1 MPRHEGGFLEEHMAA
16 AYPDI
21 ARALSRARRR
31 QGWIAAVAGLGQGL
45 AAASGATLLGAVA
58 LALGAGAW
66 ARPASLSLA
75 LLALVAAVAWTAWTV
90 GRTALGEPAAART
103 LAAQD
108 EALRSDLLSAVEL
121 ERERGEVERTGRFSL
136 ALLDAHL
143 ARTAERARGVDLRRA
158 ISSRLARRAGLA
170 LAGVA
175 LAHAAALALGGG
187 TLGRAYGRVLGGE
200 RTPPGPPRAEPITGD
215 VEITYRYP
223 SYMGR
228 PEKKLSGT
236 GGEITAPPGTEVRLR
251 TRSDRPVTEAQ
262 IVIEAGVAAAA
273 APGPAST
280 AGAPRPASGRVA
292 AEPPAKP
299 AGAGAA
305 AREGPQVLALS
316 VENGRDLSGGFVVR
330 DAGSYRF
337 RFTKGSKVL
346 ALGPP
351 IPVVVEPDAFP
362 EVRITAPASEVEVG
376 ARERVH
382 VDWAASDDV
391 GLTDLTLVTKAP
403 AGDEK
408 RRVVRTF
415 GAGRRESGS
424 LDVDLAPWRLAEGEK
439 LLYWLEVRDNDTV
452 SGPKRSASATHT
464 AAIYSEAQHRR
475 AALEKAQALWEEL
488 VRLLGDRLERLPRGE
503 PTLER
508 VAAGDAFDT
517 RARALSDRLREGAAD
532 LRRDRSVPIP
542 VATALSNVAGG
553 LRAAVDRSA
562 SARQTLG
569 RTLRMASVDPRL
581 ARWMDDLDAEM
592 DGELEKDVLYLEK
605 LFDKLKADDLVRLAR
620 DLAARRRDLASLLE
634 KYRQAP
640 RAEARRELLAEVAR
654 LKARMRDLLQRMA
667 ELARGIDDEHMNAEA
682 LAEVARS
689 NDLMGGMDRV
699 AELLQKGDLEA
710 AMKELDAM
718 GSALQ
723 QMLAS
728 LERTAR
734 HPGRPDEALAREARE
749 LERRLDAL
757 QAEQER
763 LAAETERARNEYRR
777 RVAERLEAA
786 ENRARHMA
794 ELAHEARER
803 VHEAGKGV
811 GLRAEESY
819 GMSRDRLRDLERA
832 LAMHDFDAALET
844 VRRALPPMQRL
855 ATELEEDALVSE
867 RFPGQRSRE
876 PSQARE
882 AAQKARAALPP
893 ARQVRQELERLFP
906 DPRSVLPPG
915 EQAGLERQSRRQ
927 AELEKEAGAMQQ
939 LVQEMM
945 RAAPVFPP
953 RAPQL
958 VGESRGHML
967 QAAEELGRRNPQ
979 RGHAQQKQALDAL
992 SRFRKGLEEMARRG
1006 SGAGGGG
1013 SFPFPF
1019 AVVELGG
1026 GDDGSWG
1033 DPSRE
1038 KVEIPGADAHRS
1050 PEEFRRDLLEAM
1062 KQGAPEAYQA
1072 EVKRYYE
1079 ELVR

>member
-1 MPRHEGGFLEEHMAA
+1 MAA
-16 AYPDI
+16 AYPEI
-21 ARALSRARRR
+21 ARALAGARRR
-31 QGWIAAVAGLGQGL
+31 QAWIAAAAGLGHGL
-45 AAASGATLLGAVA
+45 AAASGATLLGALA
-58 LALGAGAW
+58 LSLGAGAW
-66 ARPASLSLA
+66 ARPAAISLA
-75 LLALVAAVAWTAWTV
+75 LLALAAATAWTAWTI
-90 GRTALGEPAAART
+90 GRTALGEPAAARS
-103 LAAQD
+103 LAARD
-108 EALRSDLLSAVEL
+108 EELRSDLLSAVEL
-121 ERERGEVERTGRFSL
+121 ERERGEVERTGRFSV
-136 ALLDAHL
+136 ALLDGHQ
-143 ARTAERARGVDLRRA
+143 ARTAERARGVDLRHV
-158 ISSRLARRAGLA
+158 IPSRPARRAGLA
-170 LAGVA
+170 VAGVA
-175 LAHAAALALGGG
+175 LAHALALAVGGG
-187 TLGRAYGRVLGGE
+187 TFGRAYGRVLSGE
-200 RTPPGPPRAEPITGD
+200 GAPLGPPRAEPITGD

-223 SYMGR
+223 AYMGR

-251 TRSDRPVTEAQ
+251 TRSDRPVSEAQ
-262 IVIEAGVAAAA
+262 ILIEAGVAAAA
-273 APGPAST
+273 AS
-280 AGAPRPASGRVA
+280 AGAPRPSA
-292 AEPPAKP
+292 AAPRPAPESPPAKP
-299 AGAGAA
+299 AGAAAA

-337 RFTKGSKVL
+337 RFTRGSKVV

-351 IPVVVEPDAFP
+351 IPVAVEPDAFP

-376 ARERVH
+376 ARERVR
-382 VDWAASDDV
+382 VDWTASDDV
-391 GLTDLTLVTKAP
+391 GLGDLTLVTKPP
-403 AGDEK
+403 AGEEK

-415 GAGRRESGS
+415 GSTRRESGT
-424 LDVDLAPWRLAEGEK
+424 LDLDLTPWRLAEGEK

-475 AALEKAQALWEEL
+475 VALEKAQALWEEL
-488 VRLLGDRLERLPRGE
+488 VRLLGDRLERLPRGDR

-508 VAAGDAFDT
+508 VAAGDSFDART
-517 RARALSDRLREGAAD
+517 RSLSDRLRDGAAE
-532 LRRDRSVPIP
+532 LRRDRSAPAA

-553 LRAAVDRSA
+553 LRAAADRAA
-562 SARQTLG
+562 SARQVLG
-569 RTLRMASVDPRL
+569 RTLRMASVEPRL

-592 DGELEKDVLYLEK
+592 DAEMEKDVLYLEK

-654 LKARMRDLLQRMA
+654 LKARMRDLLQRMS

-682 LAEVARS
+682 LAELARS
-689 NDLMGGMDRV
+689 SDLMGGMDRV
-699 AELLQKGDLEA
+699 TELLQKGDLEA
-710 AMKELDAM
+710 AMRELDAM
-718 GSALQ
+718 GNALQ

-728 LERTAR
+728 LERTAD
-734 HPGRPDEALAREARE
+734 HPNRQDEAFAKEVRE
-749 LERRLDAL
+749 LERRLGAL

-763 LAAETERARNEYRR
+763 LAAETERARAEYRR

-786 ENRARHMA
+786 ESRAKRMA
-794 ELAHEARER
+794 ELARQARER

-819 GMSRDRLRDLERA
+819 GMSRDRLEDLERA
-832 LAMHDFDAALET
+832 LAMRDFDAALET

-855 ATELEEDALVSE
+855 ASDLEEDALSAE
-867 RFPGQRSRE
+867 RFPDQGSRE
-876 PSQARE
+876 PGQARE
-882 AAQKARAALPP
+882 AAQKARSALPP

-906 DPRSVLPPG
+906 DPRTVLPPG

-945 RAAPVFPP
+945 REAPVFPP

-992 SRFRKGLEEMARRG
+992 ARFRKGLEEMARRG
-1006 SGAGGGG
+1006 GRGGGG
-1013 SFPFPF
+1013 GGFPFPF
-1019 AVVELGG
+1019 AMADLGG
-1026 GDDGSWG
+1026 GEDGSMG

-1050 PEEFRRDLLEAM
+1050 PEEFRRALLEAM
-1062 KQGAPEAYQA
+1062 KQGAPKAYQA